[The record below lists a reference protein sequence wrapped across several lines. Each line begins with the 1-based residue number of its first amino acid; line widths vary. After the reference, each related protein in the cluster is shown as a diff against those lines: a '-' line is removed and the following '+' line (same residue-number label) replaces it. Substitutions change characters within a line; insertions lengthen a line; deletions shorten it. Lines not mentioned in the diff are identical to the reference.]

1 MDCELAKLEL
11 YEMDS
16 AVLVIVFAVVFARG
30 VESAVLAEVES
41 ELEVENDK
49 EAHKR
54 KSASTDVSRTQTYDF
69 KKPSVTAQGV
79 TNHSLHELKGSI
91 PLSLSLSLS
100 LSLTLS
106 LSLSLYI
113 HTRASNFY
121 SISLLFL
128 S

>member
-11 YEMDS
+11 YEIDS

-41 ELEVENDK
+41 ELEVEND
-49 EAHKR
+49 EETYKR
-54 KSASTDVSRTQTYDF
+54 KSASTDISRTQTYDF
-69 KKPSVTAQGV
+69 KKPSVTVQGV

-91 PLSLSLSLS
+91 P
-100 LSLTLS
+100 